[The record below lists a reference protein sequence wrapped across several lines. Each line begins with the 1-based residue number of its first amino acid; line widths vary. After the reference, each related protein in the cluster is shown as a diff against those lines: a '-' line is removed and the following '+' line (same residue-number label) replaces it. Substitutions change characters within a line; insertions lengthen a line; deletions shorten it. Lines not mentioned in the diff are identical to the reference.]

1 LTANCERDCVSVCV
15 CTYQRS
21 TLLARLLDALDE
33 QLTGDAFSFEVV
45 VVENDERRLSEAVV
59 RERAAG
65 ARAPIC
71 YDCEPERNISLARN
85 RTVRDARGNLIAF
98 IDDDERPGK
107 DWLCSLY
114 RTFKDSGADGVLG
127 PVVPEFPA
135 DAPRW
140 LNDGRVFERPRHET
154 GTRIGPKDARTG
166 NVLLN
171 RSLFVDGETWFDPA
185 LGRTGGE
192 DTDFFTRQRAKGR
205 MFVWCDEAIAYETI
219 PPERWSASFHLRRM
233 WRSGTISGE
242 RVRNGV
248 LSLAFLVRNGLV
260 FAGCMLAAPAS
271 LLMPKHRRM
280 KVALKA
286 AYCCGVVTAALGWS
300 ALRNRE

>member
-1 LTANCERDCVSVCV
+1 LTAGRERDYVSVCV
-15 CTYQRS
+15 CTYQRPA
-21 TLLARLLDALDE
+21 LLAKLLDALDE

-45 VVENDERRLSEAVV
+45 IVENDRRRSSEALVL
-59 RERAAG
+59 ERAA
-65 ARAPIC
+65 RTRVPVR

-98 IDDDERPGK
+98 IDDDERPGR
-107 DWLCSLY
+107 DWLRSLH
-114 RTFKDSGADGVLG
+114 RTLRDSGADGVLG
-127 PVVPEFPA
+127 PVMPEFPA
-135 DAPRW
+135 DAPGW
-140 LNDGRVFERPRHET
+140 LKDGRVFERPRHET
-154 GTRIGPKDARTG
+154 GTRIGSRDARTG

-171 RSLFVDGETWFDPA
+171 RSLFVDGETWFDST

-192 DTDFFTRQRAKGR
+192 DTDFFARQRAQGHV
-205 MFVWCDEAIAYETI
+205 FVWCDEAVTYETI
-219 PPERWSASFHLRRM
+219 PSERWSASFHLRRM

-242 RVRNGV
+242 RVRSGL
-248 LSLAFLVRNGLV
+248 LSPAFLVRIGLLLG
-260 FAGCMLAAPAS
+260 GCLLAAPVS
-271 LLMPKHRRM
+271 VLLSKHRRM